1 MALPNPDSQPLSKNN
16 QLSIN
21 HMKRKIASTLLVLG
35 AGASPAVADQGLYY
49 TGSEAQEPLP
59 LEWVVG
65 ANLTWDDNPT
75 PTAVGPGANDEV
87 MSINPYVGVSFV
99 NMTPQD
105 TLDVFARVGAIYYFD
120 EPAAAG
126 SDDLYPQV
134 RAGLNWTR
142 RINERLRFSSRN
154 LVSYELEPDLAYGFA
169 TTRQIDAYLY
179 WKTDNSIGYRWT
191 ERFATYTGL
200 KLTGLDYDDSVR
212 NNDRFT
218 WQFYNQ
224 FRYQLTPQTVL
235 TGDYRYAQTEGD
247 GLAADSTSHY
257 LLGGVEHR
265 FSPNTILIAR
275 AGAQIRESDAVRG
288 NDTTSPFVELAL
300 RSQINQQFSVRAFA
314 RYANE
319 VYDTTRRIGFG
330 IYDFDD
336 RQTLRIGVS
345 SEYAV
350 SQKVTVFGG
359 IDYIPA
365 SFDDGRLVGGFG
377 APSSGGIDE
386 DLVNAYIGVSVQ
398 FAENLYGSLSY
409 NYTDSDSDFA
419 GYTYDRNRINL
430 GVRAEF

>member
-1 MALPNPDSQPLSKNN
+1 M
-16 QLSIN
+16 
-21 HMKRKIASTLLVLG
+21 V
-35 AGASPAVADQGLYY
+35 
-49 TGSEAQEPLP
+49 SEATNVEAVEGDLSDFSHIVPHLRVRRESVEKYG
-59 LEWVVG
+59 LETLSLDAFVTVVAELADLVEDILRG
-65 ANLTWDDNPT
+65 DDKT
-75 PTAVGPGANDEV
+75 ID
-87 MSINPYVGVSFV
+87 S
-99 NMTPQD
+99 
-105 TLDVFARVGAIYYFD
+105 
-120 EPAAAG
+120 
-126 SDDLYPQV
+126 
-134 RAGLNWTR
+134 
-142 RINERLRFSSRN
+142 
-154 LVSYELEPDLAYGFA
+154 
-169 TTRQIDAYLY
+169 QIDAYLY